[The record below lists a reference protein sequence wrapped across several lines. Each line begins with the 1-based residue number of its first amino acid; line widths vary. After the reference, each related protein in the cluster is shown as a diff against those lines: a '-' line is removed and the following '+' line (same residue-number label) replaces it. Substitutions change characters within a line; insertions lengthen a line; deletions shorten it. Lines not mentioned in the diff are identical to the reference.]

1 MVHRVHTG
9 YFLGKYG
16 EKYEGREGGRDRFFF
31 VRFFDILKFTI
42 CPFDVCT

>member
-16 EKYEGREGGRDRFFF
+16 EKYEGREGSFFFF
-31 VRFFDILKFTI
+31 VRFFDILEFTI